1 MGRPIFTRWLELD
14 KRREATKKRGVTMN
28 GVFASWESILSQAK
42 ILAKDLVPGQTYVV
56 DATTNLEG
64 IVALCAVATT
74 PSTTLLW
81 ANARNVPFPLQPI
94 APGLFSCQEKPV
106 SSSNR
111 PLYATLTS
119 GSSGTPKIPVAYGD
133 FLELIALHYDSAIYQ
148 PTFLGNPE
156 VNVLATCLPL
166 EYTAVFIMIVVPA
179 LFLAKDLLVFPP
191 YKWDAF
197 QKVATQEHVIC
208 LSVPSL
214 LAAASVSTGKPL
226 DMSKAAL
233 LLTAG
238 YLSRT
243 RLEMVRRK
251 FQEVSLLNSYG
262 ASETGVVTLDRN
274 PDGRFHVGPPIFGK
288 PVWLEDVDENSIGKI
303 ATSGIDGREFYWS
316 GQPIRRPDGVVAV
329 TDRGHFDPEGNLYL
343 DGRLDGG
350 EKLHGITIYPRQIE
364 RHLLGCDGIADV
376 RIHLTNVNGI
386 DHLAARVVGSVTE
399 EQVKEYCATLPEISR
414 PTLIEC
420 FTEESAVYSKHGK
433 L

>member
-1 MGRPIFTRWLELD
+1 M
-14 KRREATKKRGVTMN
+14 
-28 GVFASWESILSQAK
+28 
-42 ILAKDLVPGQTYVV
+42 
-56 DATTNLEG
+56 
-64 IVALCAVATT
+64 
-74 PSTTLLW
+74 
-81 ANARNVPFPLQPI
+81 
-94 APGLFSCQEKPV
+94 
-106 SSSNR
+106 
-111 PLYATLTS
+111 
-119 GSSGTPKIPVAYGD
+119 
-133 FLELIALHYDSAIYQ
+133 
-148 PTFLGNPE
+148 LGNPE
-156 VNVLATCLPL
+156 VNVFATCLPL

-179 LFLAKDLLVFPP
+179 LFLAKDLLIFPP

-214 LAAASVSTGKPL
+214 LAAASVSTDKPL

-238 YLSRT
+238 YLSHT
-243 RLEMVRRK
+243 RLEMVRKK
-251 FQEVSLLNSYG
+251 FQGVSLLNSYG

-288 PVWLEDVDENSIGKI
+288 PVWLEDVDENGIGKI

-316 GQPIRRPDGVVAV
+316 GQPIRRPDGIVAV

-350 EKLHGITIYPRQIE
+350 EKLHGRTIYPSQIA

-376 RIHLTNVNGI
+376 RIQITNVNGI

-399 EQVKEYCATLPEISR
+399 EQVKEYCTMLPEISR

-420 FTEESAVYSKHGK
+420 FTEESAVYSQHGK